1 MHLQILQMDEL
12 LCPVILAYLWC
23 RRKEEE
29 EESKHAN
36 TNVFSSLSE

>member
-29 EESKHAN
+29 ESKNTN